1 MSSLESGRK
10 TVLFAIPSMGL
21 GGSER
26 VVLNLLRHMDP
37 ARFRLHLALLFPD
50 GARIADVPSYVQVH
64 DLGVRRARKAVFAL
78 GRIGRKI
85 QADVVLSTSA
95 HLNTAV
101 VAARSLLP
109 RKTALITREGA
120 DIIPVLAGKGMVGQA
135 RLEVYKRAYRRA
147 DLVVCQTD
155 YMKHDL
161 IRQFGLTPAKVTRIY
176 NPVDIE
182 QIAELA
188 ALERNPYIPPGPN
201 LVTVGR
207 FSHEKG
213 FDILIGAM
221 SLVRQAIPS
230 ASLTLVGDGPDVFH
244 LHEAQRDLRLEDCV
258 QFVGSRRNPYAFIR
272 HADLLVL
279 PSRCEALPNVVLEAL
294 ALGTPV
300 VATKCT
306 GAIGEI
312 LSCTSLMR
320 VASEITPES
329 LAAEIVAAVSGRSPL
344 PRRIGPEPRFLTQF
358 EAGAVT
364 LQYEHAIEEA
374 ARLKTRDTHCTAE
387 AAA

>member
-37 ARFRLHLALLFPD
+37 TRFRLHLALLFPD
-50 GARIADVPSYVQVH
+50 GARIADIPSHVQVH

-101 VAARSLLP
+101 VAARPLLP

-120 DIIPVLAGKGMVGQA
+120 DIIPVLAGKGMVGHA
-135 RLEVYKRAYRRA
+135 RLDIYKRVYRRA

-155 YMKHDL
+155 YMTHDL

-188 ALERNPYIPPGPN
+188 VLERNPYIPPGPN
-201 LVTVGR
+201 LVAVGR
-207 FSHEKG
+207 FSN
-213 FDILIGAM
+213 
-221 SLVRQAIPS
+221 R
-230 ASLTLVGDGPDVFH
+230 
-244 LHEAQRDLRLEDCV
+244 
-258 QFVGSRRNPYAFIR
+258 
-272 HADLLVL
+272 
-279 PSRCEALPNVVLEAL
+279 
-294 ALGTPV
+294 
-300 VATKCT
+300 
-306 GAIGEI
+306 
-312 LSCTSLMR
+312 
-320 VASEITPES
+320 
-329 LAAEIVAAVSGRSPL
+329 
-344 PRRIGPEPRFLTQF
+344 
-358 EAGAVT
+358 
-364 LQYEHAIEEA
+364 
-374 ARLKTRDTHCTAE
+374 
-387 AAA
+387 